1 MKRTMPNKMSGVIL
15 RIAPWIVLLLF
26 PVTLWAVFFW
36 VPTDAF
42 LGLSQRIFYY
52 HVPSAITCFLA
63 FISGGVASA
72 VFLKNGEPEWDHA
85 AHAAIGVGLLFGS
98 ILLVTGSV
106 WARTAWGTWWT
117 WDARLTTF
125 LVLWLIFAS
134 YLLLRMMAE
143 DNEMMPRYAAVLA
156 IVGCV
161 NIPVVQMATRLWRT
175 IHPQVI
181 RNPQGGIND
190 PAMQATLGLCL
201 VAFITMFAWLWSLR
215 FRVLRLTERAELLLE
230 DNYRGG
236 QGT

>member
-1 MKRTMPNKMSGVIL
+1 MASKLSDVIL
-15 RIAPWIVLLLF
+15 RFAPWVALLLF
-26 PVTLWAVFFW
+26 PITLWGVFFW

-52 HVPSAITCFLA
+52 HVPAAITCFLA
-63 FISGGVASA
+63 FVSGGVASG
-72 VFLKNGEPEWDHA
+72 VFLKTGNSDWDHA
-85 AHAAIGVGLLFGS
+85 AHAAIGVGLLLGS

-134 YLLLRMMAE
+134 YLLLRTMAE

-175 IHPQVI
+175 LHPQVI
-181 RNPQGGIND
+181 RNPDGGIDD
-190 PAMQATLGLCL
+190 PAMQATLGLSL
-201 VAFITMFAWLWSLR
+201 LAFVTMFAWLWSLR
-215 FRVLRLTERAELLLE
+215 YRTLQMTDRAESLLE
-230 DNYRGG
+230 ESYRGG
-236 QGT
+236 QKV

>member
-1 MKRTMPNKMSGVIL
+1 MASKLSSLIL
-15 RIAPWIVLLLF
+15 RVAPWVAVLLF

-52 HVPSAITCFLA
+52 HVPSAITCFIA
-63 FISGGVASA
+63 FVTGGIASGL
-72 VFLKNGEPEWDHA
+72 FLKTGNPDWDHA

-98 ILLVTGSV
+98 ILLATGSV

-134 YLLLRMMAE
+134 YLLLRTMAE

-175 IHPQVI
+175 LHPQVI
-181 RNPQGGIND
+181 RNPQGGIDD
-190 PAMQATLGLCL
+190 PAMQATLGLSL
-201 VAFITMFAWLWSLR
+201 LAFITMFTWLWSLR
-215 FRVLRLTERAELLLE
+215 FRVLRMTEHAELLLE
-230 DNYRGG
+230 ESYRRG
-236 QGT
+236 QSG